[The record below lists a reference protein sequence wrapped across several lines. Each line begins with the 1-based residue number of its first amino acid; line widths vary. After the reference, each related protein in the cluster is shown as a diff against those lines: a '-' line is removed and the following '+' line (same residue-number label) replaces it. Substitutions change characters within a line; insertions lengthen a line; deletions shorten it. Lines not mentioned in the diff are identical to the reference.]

1 MLGSSLAPFFTNN
14 GRRVTIHGN
23 TRAADIQGDFRDGT
37 IVDFLLNKVQ
47 PDVVINLIA
56 LADVDACHRKPSLAW
71 EMNVTT
77 AFNISRWCQENDCR
91 LVHISTD
98 QVYSGTGLH
107 LESATAPINAYGWSK
122 AAGEIAAAQADAL
135 ILRTNMFG
143 PSQLKGRTSF
153 SDWLTRETLVAKPI
167 TLFDDVLFSPLRMTT
182 IAEVILHAL
191 NEWHSGTFNLG
202 SRDGMSKASFG
213 RLLLEHLGIDHG
225 TLKNGLL
232 GDVKLDSP
240 RPKDMTLCVRRFE
253 DTFSY
258 QLPTLVEEI
267 QQMEK

>member
-1 MLGSSLAPFFTNN
+1 MAQHILLCGGSGMLGSSLAPFFTNN

-153 SDWLTRETLVAKPI
+153 SDWLTRETLVA
-167 TLFDDVLFSPLRMTT
+167 
-182 IAEVILHAL
+182 EVILHAL